1 MLSSRPA
8 ASNPST
14 SGPLRPTPQRRAR
27 RPREFTNFDV
37 WVLAGSIISA
47 LCLNWLIFYRLTA
60 GASLFGFLLCSY
72 FMFLAIFG
80 IVTADRMGRL
90 VATDRVMT
98 VVVVSAAAIVFV
110 PLVLLIGYILVQGL
124 KALRPNFFVNDQE
137 GITPVLPSTAGGAS
151 HAIVGSIEQ
160 VGLALLWS
168 LPLALAAAVFLNESR
183 SKWRRPVRIF
193 VDAMSGLPSIV
204 AGLFIF
210 ATLILPFAKNGNP
223 LFGYNGFMAS
233 LALAITMLPT
243 ITRTVDVV
251 LRLVPDGLREASL
264 ALGASRARTVFSV
277 VFPTART
284 GMTTAVVLGIARAVG
299 ETAPLLFTAFG
310 YDLMNSNP
318 FAGSQESL
326 PLFVYRNIRKPD
338 IAAIERGFAGALVLL
353 ILVVALFALA
363 RFIGRDRS
371 KRRGAPK
378 GGGAAVQTN
387 PDDPFSSP
395 TSQSTT
401 AVAGAVAVGQY
412 AQEPTT
418 P

>member
-1 MLSSRPA
+1 MTSTIETNAETTVSTTRTP
-8 ASNPST
+8 PSKK
-14 SGPLRPTPQRRAR
+14 RKRIAR
-27 RPREFTNFDV
+27 RPREFTTFDV
-37 WVLAGSIISA
+37 WILVGSLISA
-47 LCLNWLIFYRLTA
+47 ICLNWLIFYRLTA
-60 GASLFGFLLCSY
+60 GASAFGFFLGSY
-72 FMFLAIFG
+72 VTFLVIFAA
-80 IVTADRMGRL
+80 VTADRVGRL
-90 VATDRVMT
+90 VATDRLMT
-98 VVVVSAAAIVFV
+98 VVVVSAATVVFI
-110 PLVLLIGYILVQGL
+110 PLVLLIGYILVEGL
-124 KALRPNFFVNDQE
+124 KALRPGFFFNDQQ
-137 GITPVLPSTAGGAS
+137 GVTPIMPATSGGGY
-151 HAIVGSIEQ
+151 HAIIGTIEQ

-210 ATLILPFAKNGNP
+210 ATLILPFAKSGNP

-243 ITRTVDVV
+243 ITRTVEVV

-264 ALGASRARTVFSV
+264 ALGASRARTVWSV
-277 VFPTART
+277 VFPTSRT

-299 ETAPLLFTAFG
+299 ETAPLLFTSFG

-338 IAAIERGFAGALVLL
+338 IAAVQRGFAGALVLML
-353 ILVVALFALA
+353 IVLGLFAVA

-371 KRRGAPK
+371 KRRAKASRQSVSNTQTSKNQLAK
-378 GGGAAVQTN
+378 G
-387 PDDPFSSP
+387 
-395 TSQSTT
+395 
-401 AVAGAVAVGQY
+401 VAK
-412 AQEPTT
+412 
-418 P
+418 